1 MKGANPDVRRVT
13 RAVKRTDDGRNPGKG
28 LAEKHGTGGRAACAE
43 VCTWKLWKK
52 ASMLSARDRV
62 RPDTRS

>member
-28 LAEKHGTGGRAACAE
+28 LAEKHATRAEQPVWKCARGSCGRRQAC
-43 VCTWKLWKK
+43 
-52 ASMLSARDRV
+52 
-62 RPDTRS
+62 